1 MTSVDVAIVGAGV
14 AGCALATRLARRG
27 VEVVVLERAPAWRWR
42 AGGVFSSPAT
52 VGALARLGVDLD
64 PDGTQ
69 PGVGRPPGDGDG
81 AGGPPVDGGPP
92 ESLARPIPAMRLE
105 TPGGTTARLT
115 YGTESGGPP
124 AVGFDRVRLDGAL
137 ERLALQT
144 GATVRRG
151 IRVSRLDRDGSD
163 MLLSGQWSDGREE
176 WLRARIVVGADGPH
190 SMVARTLAVD
200 RPVRLGRRVGLSYHV
215 ADPRARPPA
224 SGMGPDAR
232 LYLFRDG
239 YVGLA
244 PVPYGR
250 LNVGIVLAGPWLDR
264 LAREGAEAT
273 ARAVLRA
280 VPTAGDDP
288 TDWADAVPC
297 DPISGAAPLGGRVT
311 RAAGPGWFLVGD
323 AAGFLDPVTGEG
335 LHRAVLTA
343 ELAAPAIVAGL
354 GRRGGDDTRG
364 EGAAAYRRALR
375 RRFATKDL
383 VSWVVQVV
391 LARPALLEVAVRRLA
406 ERPDLRATMGLVM
419 GDLVPAS
426 RALDPRFLGALLRP

>member
-1 MTSVDVAIVGAGV
+1 MKRVEVAIVGAGV

-52 VGALARLGVDLD
+52 VGGLARLGLEL
-64 PDGTQ
+64 
-69 PGVGRPPGDGDG
+69 
-81 AGGPPVDGGPP
+81 DGGIPGGDEVPPP
-92 ESLARPIPAMRLE
+92 ESLAQAIPAMRLE

-124 AVGFDRVRLDGAL
+124 AVGFDRARLDGAL
-137 ERLALQT
+137 ERLALQA
-144 GATVRRG
+144 GATVQRG
-151 IRVSRLDRDGSD
+151 IRVARLQRDGSD
-163 MLLSGQWSDGREE
+163 MLLFGRSRDGREE
-176 WLRARIVVGADGPH
+176 QLRARVVVGADGPH
-190 SMVARTLAVD
+190 SMVARTLGVD

-215 ADPRARPPA
+215 ADPRARPAAPA
-224 SGMGPDAR
+224 DGADAR

-244 PVPYGR
+244 PVPDGR
-250 LNVGIVLAGPWLDR
+250 LNVGIVLASPWLDR

-280 VPTAGDDP
+280 VPGAEDDP
-288 TDWADAVPC
+288 TDWAGAVPC
-297 DPISGAAPLGGRVT
+297 DAISGAAPLGGRVS

-335 LHRAVLTA
+335 LHRALLTA
-343 ELAAPAIVAGL
+343 ELAAAAIEASL
-354 GRRGGDDTRG
+354 GRRGNAGTRG
-364 EGAAAYRRALR
+364 EDAASAYRRALR

-383 VSWVVQVV
+383 VSWVVQAV
-391 LARPALLEVAVRRLA
+391 LARPALLEGAVRRLA

-419 GDLVPAS
+419 GDLLPAS
-426 RALDPRFLGALLRP
+426 RALDPRFLAALLRP